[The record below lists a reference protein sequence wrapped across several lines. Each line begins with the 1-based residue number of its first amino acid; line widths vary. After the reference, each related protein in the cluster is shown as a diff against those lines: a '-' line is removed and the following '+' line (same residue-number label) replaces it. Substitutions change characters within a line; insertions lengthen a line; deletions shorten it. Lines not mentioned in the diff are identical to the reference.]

1 MKAHKIRI
9 FPTKEQEIYLMKA
22 CGTSRFA
29 YNWALSKWKEQYEA
43 GLKPNK
49 GSLNK
54 ILNSTK
60 REEFPWMMEVT
71 KCVPQ
76 RAIKDLGSAFDRF
89 FEKKGGYPKFKKKGQ
104 KDSFYFDNTTGKII
118 GKELFVPKLKL
129 PIKCS
134 EERRFTGKI
143 MSYTISRDVDRWY
156 VSITVETDY
165 KLERK
170 ENRGIVGIDLGIKTL
185 ATLSDGVVFETKK
198 FYHKA
203 EKKLKKL
210 QRRLSKKQKGSANR
224 AKAKLKLAR
233 QHRRIRLARK
243 DYLHQITT
251 FVVTH
256 YNKVVIEDLNV
267 KGMVKNHKLAKA
279 ISNMG
284 FGTFRSMLESK
295 AKDTSCEIIVADRFF
310 ASSKLCSK
318 CGNKKVDLKLS
329 DRIYCCSKCG
339 LEIDRDLNA
348 SINLRKLGTRR
359 PDEPVDSTEDL
370 SNKAVGNEA
379 GTGVNLC

>member
-9 FPTKEQEIYLMKA
+9 FPNKEQEAYLIKA

-43 GLKPNK
+43 GLKPNVNQ
-49 GSLNK
+49 LNK
-54 ILNSTK
+54 ELNSVK
-60 REEFPWMMEVT
+60 KERFPWMLEVT
-71 KCVPQ
+71 KCAPQ
-76 RAIKDLGSAFDRF
+76 RAIKDLGTAFDRF
-89 FEKKGGYPKFKKKGQ
+89 FKKQNGYPKFKKKGQ
-104 KDSFYFDNTTGKII
+104 KDSFYISNDQCEII
-118 GKELFVPKLKL
+118 GKELFVPKLKM
-129 PIKCS
+129 PINCS
-134 EERRFTGKI
+134 EELRFTGKK
-143 MSYTISRDVDRWY
+143 MSYVISRDVDRWY
-156 VSITVETDY
+156 VSITVETDH
-165 KLERK
+165 KLQRK
-170 ENRGIVGIDLGIKTL
+170 ESRGTVGIDLGIKTL
-185 ATLSDGVVFETKK
+185 ATLSDGVIFETKK

-224 AKAKLKLAR
+224 AKAKLKLAK
-233 QHRRIRLARK
+233 QHRKIRFARK

-284 FGTFRSMLESK
+284 FGTFRSMLETK
-295 AKDTSCEIIVADRFF
+295 AKDCDCEVIVADRFF

-329 DRIYCCSKCG
+329 DRIYKCECCG

-348 SINLRKLGTRR
+348 SINLRELGSRR

-379 GTGVNLC
+379 GTEVNLC